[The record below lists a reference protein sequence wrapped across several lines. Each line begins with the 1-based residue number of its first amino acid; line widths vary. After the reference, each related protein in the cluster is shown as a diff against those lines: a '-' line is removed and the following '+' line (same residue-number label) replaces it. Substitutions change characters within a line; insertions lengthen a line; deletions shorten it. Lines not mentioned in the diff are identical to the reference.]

1 MVLPEAPRDQLETT
15 FTPMLRRAFEALPAM
30 LAIAFVDK
38 EGECIDYVSA
48 IDPYDIK
55 VSAAHA
61 FILVD
66 GLVVRAE
73 KLGLSFPFALELAAE
88 QRSLCVRRMC
98 EEYVAVA
105 LVAPDADRS
114 KLEHLMGELS
124 REFRSEAGI
133 EAPPWDRSR
142 GLEVIVRSAVGW
154 DYAPQELRD
163 GGLRVAVTDVLGRWT
178 EPMSEEGGQDEVVCF
193 RVRTQDGQ
201 EITLVHDPSGDGWLV
216 RP

>member
-1 MVLPEAPRDQLETT
+1 MAFPEAPRDQLETT
-15 FTPMLRRAFEALPAM
+15 FTPMLRRAYEALPAM
-30 LAIAFVDK
+30 LSIAFVDR

-48 IDPYDIK
+48 IDPYETK

-66 GLVVRAE
+66 GLVARAE
-73 KLGLSFPFALELAAE
+73 KLGLTYPFAIELAAD

-105 LVAPDADRS
+105 VVAPEADRIR
-114 KLEHLMGELS
+114 LEQLMGELS
-124 REFRSEAGI
+124 REFRSEAGLDTP
-133 EAPPWDRSR
+133 AWDRSR

-154 DYAPQELRD
+154 DYAPHEMRE
-163 GGLRVAVTDVLGRWT
+163 GGLRVAVTDVIGRWT
-178 EPMSEEGGQDEVVCF
+178 EPSASGAEEVVCF

-201 EITLVHDPSGDGWLV
+201 ELTLVHDPAIDGWLV

>member
-1 MVLPEAPRDQLETT
+1 MGLPEAPRDQLETT
-15 FTPMLRRAFEALPAM
+15 FTPMLRRAFESLPAV
-30 LAIAFVDK
+30 LALAFVDR

-48 IDPYDIK
+48 VDPYDVK

-66 GLVVRAE
+66 GLVARAE
-73 KLGLSFPFALELAAE
+73 KLGLSHPFALELAAD

-98 EEYVAVA
+98 DEYVAVA
-105 LVAPDADRS
+105 LVAPEADRT
-114 KLEHLMGELS
+114 KLELLMGELS

-133 EAPPWDRSR
+133 EAPAWDKSR
-142 GLEVIVRSAVGW
+142 GLEVTLRSAVGW

-163 GGLRVAVTDVLGRWT
+163 GGLRIAVTDVLGRWT
-178 EPMSEEGGQDEVVCF
+178 EPSATGGEDEVVCF
-193 RVRTQDGQ
+193 RVRTQDGR
-201 EITLVHDPSGDGWLV
+201 EITLVHDLSGKGWLV